1 MRRLVG
7 LPRRGYNS
15 RSSSHEGENPGVI
28 PRFKPYLDTEELY
41 AAFRLQK
48 DAVEHF
54 EAAFARTFETRH
66 GIAFRYGRSALWA
79 LFRALHIEGSEVIM
93 PAFTCTVVGHAVVLS
108 GNMPR
113 FVDITLR
120 DYNMDLE
127 QVAAAITA
135 QTRAIIA
142 THLFGYP
149 VNTAQLD
156 ESLRSAEAKWGHKI
170 WAIHDCAQAIGSR
183 WQGRLVCRAGDAA
196 LFSLHVSKPL
206 TCIAGGMITTD
217 NADVHRK
224 LRAFRN
230 EQFAA
235 PSSVL
240 RLRTYYHLVKSYLR
254 YSEPVYYWVDWLK
267 ENTCLLGM
275 LRRGRRPLGGIG
287 FPQDHLSQMVAAE
300 ARIGLSQLR
309 KYPDMVRAQR
319 DNARYY
325 AERLQAVPHIALPPL
340 VDGATYSQ
348 YVVRVPHRQAVMA
361 SARRHGVH
369 LAPWIDYS
377 LPATTAFNRYSH
389 NRAFPNAQVCS
400 ETSVSLPTYAALTEE
415 QRARVVE
422 ALLRTP

>member
-1 MRRLVG
+1 
-7 LPRRGYNS
+7 
-15 RSSSHEGENPGVI
+15 VI
-28 PRFKPYLDTEELY
+28 PRFKPYLDTRELS
-41 AAFRLQK
+41 AALRLQK

-79 LFRALHIEGSEVIM
+79 FFRALHIENAEVIM
-93 PAFTCTVVGHAVVLS
+93 PAFTCRVVGHAVVLS
-108 GNMPR
+108 GNIPR
-113 FVDITLR
+113 FVDITMR

-127 QVAAAITA
+127 QVAAAITH

-149 VNTAQLD
+149 VNTVELD
-156 ESLRSAEAKWGHKI
+156 DILGSAEARWGHKI
-170 WAIHDCAQAIGSR
+170 WVIQDCAQAIGSR
-183 WQGRLVCRAGDAA
+183 WQGRLVCKARDTA
-196 LFSLHVSKPL
+196 LFSLHVSKTL
-206 TCIAGGMITTD
+206 TCIAGGIITTD
-217 NADVHRK
+217 DAEVHRK

-235 PSSVL
+235 PSSGL
-240 RLRTYYHLVKSYLR
+240 RLRTYYHLVKSYPR

-267 ENTCLLGM
+267 ENTGLPGI
-275 LRRGRRPLGGIG
+275 LRRGRRSLEGIG
-287 FPQDHLSQMVAAE
+287 FPQDHLSQMLDVE
-300 ARIGLSQLR
+300 AGIGLSQLQ
-309 KYPDMVRAQR
+309 KYPDIVRAQR

-325 AERLQAVPHIALPPL
+325 AERLQAVPRITLPPL

-348 YVVRVPHRQAVMA
+348 YVVRMPHRQAVLV

-377 LPATTAFNRYSH
+377 LPTTAAFKRYSQ
-389 NRAFPNAQVCS
+389 NQAFPNAQVCS
-400 ETSVSLPTYAALTEE
+400 ETCVSLPTYAALTVT

-422 ALLRTP
+422 ALLCAL